1 MTNTG
6 FAAGT
11 LVHTDKGLVP
21 IQDIKVGDLI
31 LSKPVLSKS
40 EDGSSD
46 IEYKPVISTFTSP
59 KKERIFKVEYF
70 NETVA
75 KQGKKGR
82 NYIFCTSNH
91 PFWVTRQPDDTKG
104 EWLSAERLPAGYLTS
119 AHGDTI
125 ALDDYSFIPVR
136 TLPNFPEGTAYTQ
149 SIEEHDLWETDGL
162 VQFVKFTDD
171 GYQFVS
177 LANTEEAFKEEIK
190 TVNLQTSDAKLL
202 INEKAPF
209 IIDPDL
215 YKTLNT
221 RLDQDMGGLYTHSSE
236 SFIEFANSPLV
247 YEGKIVRENK
257 IINLGRHKIVLN
269 NIERYGNATGLSED
283 SIHEQMRRYNDVC
296 PNPYEDHVYNIE
308 VADHHTY
315 FVGYDAVW
323 VRNANCTKTTQE

>member
-1 MTNTG
+1 MNKNVPG
-6 FAAGT
+6 FVAGT

-31 LSKPVLSKS
+31 LSKPVLSKP
-40 EDGSSD
+40 EQGSGD
-46 IEYKPVISTFTSP
+46 IEYKPVISTFKSP

-82 NYIFCTSNH
+82 NYILCTSNH
-91 PFWVTRQPDDTKG
+91 PFWVTRQPDDTEG

-136 TLPNFPEGTAYTQ
+136 TLPNYPKGCAYTQ
-149 SIEEHDLWETDGL
+149 SIEEHGMWETDGL
-162 VQFVKFTDD
+162 IQFVKFTDS

-257 IINLGRHKIVLN
+257 ITNKKSHEIALYTIDK
-269 NIERYGNATGLSED
+269 YGDATGLSED
-283 SIHEQMRRYNDVC
+283 SIHEQIRRYNDVC

-315 FVGYDAVW
+315 FVGHDAVW
-323 VRNANCTKTTQE
+323 VLDAKEPAN

>member
-1 MTNTG
+1 MNKNVPG
-6 FAAGT
+6 FVAGT

-31 LSKPVLSKS
+31 LSKPVLFKP
-40 EDGSSD
+40 EDGSGD

-75 KQGKKGR
+75 KQGEKGR
-82 NYIFCTSNH
+82 NYILCTSNH
-91 PFWVTRQPDDTKG
+91 PFWVTRQPEDLEG

-215 YKTLNT
+215 YKTLNV
-221 RLDQDMGGLYTHSSE
+221 RLRQDIAPKTHSAE
-236 SFIEFANSPLV
+236 RFVREMHSPLIF
-247 YEGKIVRENK
+247 EGKIIKENRIGDEGLFK
-257 IINLGRHKIVLN
+257 KALASIKK
-269 NIERYGNATGLSED
+269 YGDSMGLTEE

-308 VADHHTY
+308 VVDHHTY
-315 FVGYDAVW
+315 FVGHDAVW
-323 VRNANCTKTTQE
+323 VLDAKEPAN

>member
-1 MTNTG
+1 MNHTG
-6 FAAGT
+6 FVVGI

-31 LSKPVLSKS
+31 LSKPVLSKPES
-40 EDGSSD
+40 GIGD
-46 IEYKPVISTFTSP
+46 IEYKSVISTFKSSE
-59 KKERIFKVEYF
+59 KKRVFKVEYF
-70 NETVA
+70 NETA
-75 KQGKKGR
+75 DARGEEGR
-82 NYIFCTSNH
+82 NYILCTNNH
-91 PFWVTRQPDDTKG
+91 PFRVKRNPEDLEG
-104 EWLSAERLPAGYLTS
+104 EWLSAERLPPGYLIS

-162 VQFVKFTDD
+162 VQFVKFTDN

-190 TVNLQTSDAKLL
+190 IVNLQAS
-202 INEKAPF
+202 
-209 IIDPDL
+209 
-215 YKTLNT
+215 
-221 RLDQDMGGLYTHSSE
+221 
-236 SFIEFANSPLV
+236 
-247 YEGKIVRENK
+247 YEGRIVRESKITNK
-257 IINLGRHKIVLN
+257 KSHEIALYTIDK
-269 NIERYGNATGLSED
+269 YGDATGLSED

-315 FVGYDAVW
+315 SVGHDAVW

>member
-1 MTNTG
+1 MNKNVPG
-6 FAAGT
+6 FVAGT

-31 LSKPVLSKS
+31 LSKPVLFKP
-40 EDGSSD
+40 EDGSGD

-75 KQGKKGR
+75 KQGEKGR
-82 NYIFCTSNH
+82 NYILCTSNH
-91 PFWVTRQPDDTKG
+91 PFWVTRQPEDLEG

-215 YKTLNT
+215 YKTLNV
-221 RLDQDMGGLYTHSSE
+221 RLRQDIAPKTHSAE
-236 SFIEFANSPLV
+236 RFVREMHSPLIF
-247 YEGKIVRENK
+247 EGKIIKENRIGDEGLFK
-257 IINLGRHKIVLN
+257 KALASIKK
-269 NIERYGNATGLSED
+269 YGDSMGLTEE

-315 FVGYDAVW
+315 FVGHDAVW
-323 VRNANCTKTTQE
+323 VLDAKEPAN

>member
-1 MTNTG
+1 MNKNVPG
-6 FAAGT
+6 FVAGT

-40 EDGSSD
+40 EDGSGD
-46 IEYKPVISTFTSP
+46 IDYKPVLSTFKSP
-59 KKERIFKVEYF
+59 NKKSIFKVEYF
-70 NETVA
+70 NETA
-75 KQGKKGR
+75 DARGEKGS

-91 PFWVTRQPDDTKG
+91 TFWVTRQPDDTEG

-149 SIEEHDLWETDGL
+149 SIEEHDLWKTNGL

-177 LANTEEAFKEEIK
+177 FANTEEAFREEIK

-215 YKTLNT
+215 YKTLNV
-221 RLDQDMGGLYTHSSE
+221 RLRQDIAPKTHSAE
-236 SFIEFANSPLV
+236 RFVREMHSPLIF
-247 YEGKIVRENK
+247 EGKIIKENRIGDEGLFK
-257 IINLGRHKIVLN
+257 KALASIKK
-269 NIERYGNATGLSED
+269 YGDSMGLTDE
-283 SIHEQMRRYNDVC
+283 SIHKQMRRYNDIC

-315 FVGYDAVW
+315 FVGHDAVW
-323 VRNANCTKTTQE
+323 VLDAKEPAN

>member
-1 MTNTG
+1 MTNSG
-6 FAAGT
+6 FVAGT

-31 LSKPVLSKS
+31 LSKPVLSKPES
-40 EDGSSD
+40 GVGE

-75 KQGKKGR
+75 KQGEKGR
-82 NYIFCTSNH
+82 NYILCTSNH
-91 PFWVTRQPDDTKG
+91 PFWVTRQPDDTEG

-162 VQFVKFTDD
+162 VQFVRFTDN
-171 GYQFVS
+171 GYEFVS

-190 TVNLQTSDAKLL
+190 TLNLQTSDAKLV

-215 YKTLNT
+215 YKTLNV
-221 RLDQDMGGLYTHSSE
+221 RLRQDIAPKTHSAE
-236 SFIEFANSPLV
+236 RFVREMHSPLIF
-247 YEGKIVRENK
+247 EGKIIKENRIGDEGLFK
-257 IINLGRHKIVLN
+257 KALASIKK
-269 NIERYGNATGLSED
+269 YGDSMGLTDE
-283 SIHEQMRRYNDVC
+283 SIHKQMRRYNDVC
-296 PNPYEDHVYNIE
+296 PNPYEDHVYNME

-315 FVGYDAVW
+315 FVGHDAVW
-323 VRNANCTKTTQE
+323 VLDAKEPAN